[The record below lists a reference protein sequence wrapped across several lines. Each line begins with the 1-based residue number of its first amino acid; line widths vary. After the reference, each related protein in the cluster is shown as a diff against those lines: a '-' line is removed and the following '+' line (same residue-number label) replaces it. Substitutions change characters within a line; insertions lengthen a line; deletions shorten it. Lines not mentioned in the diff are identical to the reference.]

1 MKNIEEYTKNLSPE
15 LQEKAR
21 ACTDFADLMKL
32 AAAND
37 VELNTDQ
44 LEAVAG
50 GCGGSG
56 GGGNTEPDPRTFPEP
71 VPPAVNDATP
81 KCYKCGSYY
90 IRAVYPQTD
99 MGHIDLR
106 CIKCGNVWT
115 DFDYVEK
122 FLYEWDF

>member
-50 GCGGSG
+50 GKLIGMSLEEIS
-56 GGGNTEPDPRTFPEP
+56 N
-71 VPPAVNDATP
+71 
-81 KCYKCGSYY
+81 
-90 IRAVYPQTD
+90 
-99 MGHIDLR
+99 L
-106 CIKCGNVWT
+106 
-115 DFDYVEK
+115 
-122 FLYEWDF
+122 